1 MSFYD
6 GMAQTARRLL
16 GRFGAPVLITRESY
30 AEIDPVSGREQCGFT
45 EEFTPNGVFLN
56 IDKRLIDGQRIQQG
70 DRMLVI
76 DDSLEPKAEDK
87 VRVDVRDW
95 HIMEINPVKPAGKTL
110 CTFLRIRR

>member
-6 GMAQTARRLL
+6 GMAQTAGGLIE
-16 GRFGAPVLITRESY
+16 RFGAPVLFTRESY
-30 AEIDPVSGREQCGFT
+30 GVADPVTGECQEGYV
-45 EEFTPNGVFLN
+45 EEFRPSGVFLN
-56 IDKRLIDGQRIQQG
+56 IDKRLIDGQRIQAG

-95 HIMEINPVKPAGKTL
+95 HIMEINPVKPAGKTI
-110 CTFLRIRR
+110 CTFVRIRR